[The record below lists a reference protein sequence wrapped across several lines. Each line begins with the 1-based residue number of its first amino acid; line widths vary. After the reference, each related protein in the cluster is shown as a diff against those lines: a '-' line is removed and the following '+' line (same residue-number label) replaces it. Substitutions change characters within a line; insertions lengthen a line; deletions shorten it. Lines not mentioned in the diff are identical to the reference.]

1 MATAWQTFPVEFKG
15 GLISNLSPLQHGTQ
29 AVGSASI
36 LKNYEPSLQ
45 GGYAKLKGYSKF
57 NSNKIEISAGSGG
70 TNPINN
76 VTIVDVNKAI
86 ATRLDNASAN
96 HCYFH
101 VTPSTITLGHTVGGG
116 SDHAGRSASPN
127 KIRSCIYNFN
137 GNDKA
142 VFVDG
147 VNYPAYY
154 DSSQNANACISFVT
168 ANTGGSAN
176 AVAQNNVLGA
186 KFVAL
191 YKDCLF
197 FVVGN
202 NLTSMQIKTDLDW
215 TTGTASIA
223 RYQDEITGLITFRD
237 NLILFTRQAIYKITG
252 TSNAFKSEEVTQQ
265 IGCIE
270 PDTIAE
276 VGGDILFMAP
286 DGIRS
291 LAATDRI
298 GDFNLDV
305 ASAPIKKDIDNFT
318 SGTFHA
324 VTLRETAQYRIF
336 KFNDAIQPEAAEGFL
351 ATKFIAQGGTGLSWA
366 KTIGINA
373 YVVDS
378 RYMGQTGVST
388 ELILFSNKDGY
399 LYKMDSTDTFDGS
412 PIESLF
418 ESPPMPVTDPL
429 VRKTFYKLVLYI
441 DAIGAFASTLSL
453 RYDQG
458 SPDVIQPQPITV
470 SSGTQ
475 AAVLYG
481 SSNFGSSSGIYG
493 QPLDVIYS
501 SNVVGSGKTIT
512 LRIEDKTTTANY
524 RLDTALLEYSN
535 NDRQ

>member
-29 AVGSASI
+29 AVGSATI
-36 LKNYEPSLQ
+36 LQNFEPSLQ
-45 GGYAKLKGYSKF
+45 GGYAKIKGYSKF
-57 NSNKIEISAGSGG
+57 NSNKVEIGSNTGG
-70 TNPINN
+70 TNKITNL
-76 VTIVDVNKAI
+76 TIVDVNTTI
-86 ATRLDNASAN
+86 ATRLDSASAN
-96 HCYFH
+96 YCFYH
-101 VTPSTITLGHTVGGG
+101 VTPSTVTLAHTVGGG
-116 SDHAGRSASPN
+116 SAHAGRSVSPH
-127 KIRSCIYNFN
+127 KVRSVIYNFN

-154 DSSQNANACISFVT
+154 DSSASANACVSFVT
-168 ANTGGSAN
+168 STTGGGAN
-176 AVAQNNVLGA
+176 AVNQNNVLGA

-202 NLTSMQIKTDLDW
+202 NLTSMAIKTDLDW
-215 TTGTASIA
+215 STGTASIT
-223 RYQDEITGLITFRD
+223 RYQDEITGLIPFRD
-237 NLILFTRQAIYKITG
+237 QLILFTRQAIYKITG

-270 PDTIAE
+270 PDTIKE

-318 SGTFHA
+318 SGSFQA
-324 VTLRETAQYRIF
+324 VTLREKAQYRIF
-336 KFNDAIQPEAAEGFL
+336 KYNAATQDETAEGYL
-351 ATKFIAQGGTGLSWA
+351 ATKYIAQGGTGLSWA
-366 KTIGINA
+366 KTVGINA
-373 YVVDS
+373 YVTDS

-388 ELILFSNKDGY
+388 ELILFANKDGY
-399 LYKMDSTDTFDGS
+399 IYKMDTTDTFDGDT
-412 PIESLF
+412 IEALF
-418 ESPPMPVTDPL
+418 ESPPMPVSDPL
-429 VRKTFYKLVLYI
+429 VRKTFYKVVLYI
-441 DAIGAFASTLSL
+441 DAVGTFNSTLSL
-453 RYDQG
+453 RYDEG
-458 SPDVIQPQPITV
+458 SPDVIQPQPITFA
-470 SSGTQ
+470 SGTQ
-475 AAVLYG
+475 GAVLYG
-481 SSNFGSSSGIYG
+481 TSTYGSTGNYG
-493 QPLDVIYS
+493 TPLDVIYS
-501 SNVVGSGKTIT
+501 SNVVGSGKTVT
-512 LRIEDKTTTANY
+512 LRIEDKVTTANY

>member
-36 LKNYEPSLQ
+36 LQNYEPSLQ
-45 GGYAKLKGYSKF
+45 GGYAKIRGYSKF
-57 NSNKIEISAGSGG
+57 NTNKIEASSNSGG
-70 TNPINN
+70 TNPIRGL
-76 VTIVDVNKAI
+76 TIVDVNIAI
-86 ATRLDNASAN
+86 ANRLDSSSPNN
-96 HCYFH
+96 IFYH
-101 VTPSTITLGHTVGGG
+101 VSPSSINVAHAVGGG
-116 SDHAGRSASPN
+116 TDHASRSASPN
-127 KIRSCIYNFN
+127 KVRSIIYNFN
-137 GNDKA
+137 GTDKA

-147 VNYPAYY
+147 VNYPAFY
-154 DSSQNANACISFVT
+154 SSASSATSCITFITS
-168 ANTGGSAN
+168 GSSGTP
-176 AVAQNNVLGA
+176 NNVQGA

-191 YKDCLF
+191 FKDCLF

-202 NLTSMQIKTDLDW
+202 NLLSMQIKNDTDFA
-215 TTGTASIA
+215 GGQPSVAN
-223 RYQDEITGLITFRD
+223 YPDEITGLITFRD
-237 NLILFTRQAIYKITG
+237 NLILFTRQAIFKITG
-252 TSNAFKSEEVTQQ
+252 TSGNFKSEPVTTQ

-276 VGGDILFMAP
+276 VGGDVLFMAP

-298 GDFNLDV
+298 GDFSLDV

-318 SGTFHA
+318 SGSFHA
-324 VTLRETAQYRIF
+324 VTLREKAQYRVF

-351 ATKFIAQGGTGLSWA
+351 ATKFIAQGGQGLSWA
-366 KTIGINA
+366 KTVGINA

-388 ELILFSNKDGY
+388 EVVLFANKDGY
-399 LYKMDSTDTFDGS
+399 IYRMDSADTFDGNT
-412 PIESLF
+412 IESLF
-418 ESPPMPVTDPL
+418 ESPPMPVADPL

-481 SSNFGSSSGIYG
+481 SSNFGTSSGLYG

-524 RLDTALLEYSN
+524 RLDTALLEYAN